1 MYALAY
7 RYAQTVKVRPASGNL
22 ALMLSLLC
30 TRLFYIIICFIVYTY
45 RWIKLYNT
53 EVHLCRVAG
62 NTVRS
67 HMAGDVP

>member
-45 RWIKLYNT
+45 R
-53 EVHLCRVAG
+53 
-62 NTVRS
+62 
-67 HMAGDVP
+67 